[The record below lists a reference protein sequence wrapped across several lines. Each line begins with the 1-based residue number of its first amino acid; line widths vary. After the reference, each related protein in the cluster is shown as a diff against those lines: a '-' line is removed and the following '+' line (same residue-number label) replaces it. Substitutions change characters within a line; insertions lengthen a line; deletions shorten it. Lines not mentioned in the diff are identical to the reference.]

1 VNRSQSL
8 PVTAILSALV
18 AWPASAADTPAPQ
31 VSIGQFVEGLRDAD
45 KAAGKAAAD
54 LQSAAGSLRDSEH
67 WEVSYLTMTELVVRA
82 HLNTIWTVGIISKQ
96 ADCKAD
102 QTLVKPLFLESVRA
116 AHQATTLMLG
126 SIDGALSDFSDA
138 AVVSRARTLREA
150 TQQEQD
156 LLAKILA
163 ATNSAPAPSAR

>member
-1 VNRSQSL
+1 MNRSQSL
-8 PVTAILSALV
+8 PVTAILIALL
-18 AWPASAADTPAPQ
+18 AGPAGADTPAPQ
-31 VSIGQFVEGLRDAD
+31 VSIGEFVEGLRDAD
-45 KAAGKAAAD
+45 KVAGKAAAD

-67 WEVSYLTMTELVVRA
+67 WEASYLTMTELVVRA

-126 SIDGALSDFSDA
+126 SIDTALSDFSDA
-138 AVVSRARTLREA
+138 AVVSRARALRDA
-150 TQQEQD
+150 TQHEQD
-156 LLAKILA
+156 LLAKILT
-163 ATNSAPAPSAR
+163 ATNSAVPSAR